1 MNRPS
6 TFRLALAFWIVAL
19 STAQA
24 QFTWSPTPADS
35 TFENGLN
42 WGGSPPSANSNLTF
56 AASTQSSLVF
66 GNNFSA
72 SSLTF
77 SGTYP
82 AYTFSTGSSKT
93 LSIGS
98 GGISL
103 GGSGAGV
110 TFDPSLALALTAG
123 QTWDIL
129 GNLTVAGT
137 ISSSPPTFP
146 TPLTK
151 TGAGTLTLTGSN
163 TFIGTTT
170 ISAGTLQI
178 GAGGTSGAL
187 PAGNVINNATLN
199 YNRSDAVT
207 VANVIDG
214 TGSLVQSGTG
224 TLTLTGSNTFTG
236 TTVVSAGTLS
246 IGAGGT
252 SGSLVG
258 NIANNSALRFNRS
271 NAETYAGIISGS
283 GTLTKLGAG
292 TLTLTGANTYTGST
306 TLSAGTLALGAANRL
321 ADTTALSVNSG
332 ATFNLAGFSE
342 TVGSLAGA
350 GNVTLGAGSLTAG
363 GNNTSTT
370 FSGVLSGTGGFTK
383 AGTGT
388 LTLAGENTYT
398 GPTTI
403 SAGTLVAQAGAN
415 RLADT
420 TALSVSFGA
429 TFDLDGAPE
438 GVGSLAGAGN
448 VTLGAGTLTAGG
460 NNTSTTFS
468 GVLSGTGGFTKS
480 GTGTLTLT
488 GANTYSGTTTIS
500 AGTLQIGAGG
510 SLNGPVA
517 NAGTLSFTNPATQ
530 TLGGVL
536 SGTGGLNVSAG
547 SVTLG
552 ANNTFSGPATISG
565 GKLLV
570 TGSNTGGGSLTVGSG
585 GTFGGTGSF
594 SGPLVVNAGGAVAPG
609 ASPGILS
616 VGATTFAGA
625 GTFSFEIN
633 NSVGTAGSQWDLLSI
648 SGALNITATPA
659 NPFVVNLTSL
669 TLSNTAGLLDGFNS
683 ANPYS
688 WKFVQTTGGIT
699 GFSAGAFQ
707 YNAGS
712 FENNLN
718 GGSFFVSKIS
728 NDLFLNFTPVPE
740 PSTYALMALGLG
752 VIVLLARRRRS

>member
-6 TFRLALAFWIVAL
+6 TFRYALAFWVAAL

-24 QFTWSPTPADS
+24 QFTWSSTPADS

-42 WGGSPPSANSNLTF
+42 WGGTPPSANSNLTF
-56 AASTQSSLVF
+56 GASTQSSVAF

-72 SSLTF
+72 TSLTF

-82 AYTFSTGSSKT
+82 GYTFSTGASKT

-98 GGISL
+98 GGLSV

-214 TGSLVQSGTG
+214 TGSLVQSG
-224 TLTLTGSNTFTG
+224 
-236 TTVVSAGTLS
+236 
-246 IGAGGT
+246 
-252 SGSLVG
+252 
-258 NIANNSALRFNRS
+258 
-271 NAETYAGIISGS
+271 
-283 GTLTKLGAG
+283 AG

-350 GNVTLGAGSLTAG
+350 GNVTLGAGTLTAG

-383 AGTGT
+383 SGTGT
-388 LTLAGENTYT
+388 LTLTGANTYT

-403 SAGTLVAQAGAN
+403 SAGTLVAGVNAN
-415 RLADT
+415 ILANI

-429 TFDLDGAPE
+429 TFDLAGFPE
-438 GVGSLAGAGN
+438 AVGSLAGAGN

-468 GVLSGTGGFTKS
+468 GVLSGTGGFTKV
-480 GTGTLTLT
+480 GTGTFTLT

-500 AGTLQIGAGG
+500 AGTLQIGSGG

-517 NAGTLSFTNPATQ
+517 ITGTLSFTNPASQ

>member
-56 AASTQSSLVF
+56 AASTQSSVVF

-110 TFDPSLALALTAG
+110 TFAPSLALALTAG

-170 ISAGTLQI
+170 VSAGTLQI

-207 VANVIDG
+207 VANVIG
-214 TGSLVQSGTG
+214 GSGNLFQSGTG

-252 SGSLVG
+252 TGSIVG
-258 NIANNSALRFNRS
+258 NIANNSALQFNRS
-271 NAETYAGIISGS
+271 DAQTYAGIISGT

-306 TLSAGTLALGAANRL
+306 TLSAGTLALGAANLL
-321 ADTTALSVNSG
+321 ADITALSVNSG

-350 GNVTLGAGSLTAG
+350 GH
-363 GNNTSTT
+363 
-370 FSGVLSGTGGFTK
+370 
-383 AGTGT
+383 
-388 LTLAGENTYT
+388 
-398 GPTTI
+398 
-403 SAGTLVAQAGAN
+403 
-415 RLADT
+415 
-420 TALSVSFGA
+420 
-429 TFDLDGAPE
+429 
-438 GVGSLAGAGN
+438 

-468 GVLSGTGGFTKS
+468 GVLSGTGGFTKA
-480 GTGTLTLT
+480 GTGTFTLT

-517 NAGTLSFTNPATQ
+517 IAGTLSFTNPATQ

-552 ANNTFSGPATISG
+552 ANNTVSGPATVSG

-669 TLSNTAGLLDGFNS
+669 TLSNAAGLLDGFNS

-740 PSTYALMALGLG
+740 PSTYGLMALGLG